1 MNDSRRRT
9 LSPVSVTG
17 TCSSLYLAAE
27 RILTLIFRRFGY
39 FALLFTC
46 MRTLYLILAF
56 LISGSRLL
64 AQPDGNREIRLT
76 ISTGN
81 MVVPANV
88 TVSLL
93 KKDSSVLQSKVTDNT
108 GAVSFS
114 GLPADYYICRISRV
128 DYKTYHTPVF
138 DLYNSVSVSETI
150 VLHPETG
157 VLKDVT
163 VTSKKPFVQ
172 YLPDKTVINI
182 EAGITNAGATVM
194 EVLERS
200 PGITI
205 DREGNISLKGRP
217 AVQVMIDGKLTQLGG
232 ADLQNLLSGMNASQ
246 VESIELIENPGAK
259 YDAAGNAGIINIK
272 TKKNKQRGFNGS
284 VSTSYG
290 QGRFPKNN
298 NSLVLNLRSGK
309 LNFFATYSMNQN
321 RSFFELYALRS
332 YYGSTGNVTNLL
344 EQDAYT
350 KSKIALHTLKTG
362 VDYFASNK
370 TTLGVAFTG
379 TTFSRASD
387 GRSPAVWK
395 NATGNPDSIILTTNH
410 NTSEFDQAGINFNAR
425 HTFSASREWSAD
437 IDYIAYGINTTQ
449 YFENRLITSSSL
461 PEASKGEIPTDI
473 NIFSARTDYS
483 HRFNKILWEAGLK
496 TSRVSTDN
504 LAQYYLFQNNQW
516 EEDLGKSNHFLYT
529 ENIHAAY
536 SSIDTK
542 MGRWS
547 MQGGLRYEYTGYK
560 ATQLGNAVN
569 KDSSFN
575 RNYNSLFPTAFI
587 TYEADSASKFT
598 LRAGRRIDRPVF
610 QKLNPF
616 LFIIN
621 KYTFQRGNPFF
632 RPQYTWNIELTHVY
646 KEVLSTSISYNYTKD
661 YFSQVFLSDTSTGI
675 IIYTEGNVG
684 RAQNVGLSVSAQLT
698 PTSWWSL
705 SAQANYNYKKIE
717 GVLWKDYKATINQ
730 LNLSVNNQFR
740 FKKGWGAELSG
751 FYITR
756 AQNDLQE
763 VLDPTGQVSLGISK
777 QVLKTKGSI
786 RLTVRDVFYT
796 QAMQGWTYFESVVE
810 YFKLMRDTRV
820 ATIAFTYRFGKAMKQ
835 PKRSAGAEE
844 VNRVGTGN

>member
-1 MNDSRRRT
+1 
-9 LSPVSVTG
+9 
-17 TCSSLYLAAE
+17 
-27 RILTLIFRRFGY
+27 
-39 FALLFTC
+39 
-46 MRTLYLILAF
+46 MRTLYLILA
-56 LISGSRLL
+56 LLMGSSCLL
-64 AQPDGNREIRLT
+64 AQPDGNRGISLA

-81 MVVPANV
+81 TATPGDI

-93 KKDSSVLQSKVTDNT
+93 KKDSTVLQSKVTDNN

-114 GLPADYYICRISRV
+114 GLPADFYICRVSRV
-128 DYKTYHTPVF
+128 DYKTHHTALL
-138 DLYNSVSVSETI
+138 DLRNNLNISETI
-150 VLHPETG
+150 VLQPLTG
-157 VLKDVT
+157 VLRDVT

-172 YLPDKTVINI
+172 YMPDKTVINV

-232 ADLQNLLSGMNASQ
+232 ADLQNLLSGISATQ
-246 VESIELIENPGAK
+246 VETIELIDNPGAK

-284 VSTSYG
+284 VTTSYG

-309 LNFFATYSMNQN
+309 VNYFLTYSMNQN
-321 RSFFELYALRS
+321 RNFFELYALRS
-332 YYGSTGNVTNLL
+332 YYGQNGSVNSVL

-350 KSKIALHTLKTG
+350 KNKIALHTVKTG
-362 VDYFASNK
+362 VDYFVNNK

-379 TTFSRASD
+379 TTLSRSSI
-387 GRSPAVWK
+387 GRSPATWK
-395 NATGNPDSIILTTNH
+395 NASGVADSVILTTNSGA
-410 NTSEFDQAGINFNAR
+410 TEFDQAGINVNAR
-425 HTFSASREWSAD
+425 HTFSALREWSAD
-437 IDYIAYGINTTQ
+437 IDYIGYNINTTQ
-449 YFENRLITSSSL
+449 HFENRLVTSSGL

-473 NIFSARTDYS
+473 RIFSARTDYS
-483 HRFNKILWEAGLK
+483 HRFGNLLWEAGLK

-536 SSIDTK
+536 SSIDAK
-542 MGRWS
+542 MGRWNL
-547 MQGGLRYEYTGYK
+547 QGGLRYEYTGYN
-560 ATQLGNAVN
+560 ARQLGNAVV
-569 KDSSFN
+569 KDSAFN
-575 RNYNSLFPTAFI
+575 RKYNGLFPTAFI
-587 TYEADSASKFT
+587 TYEVDSSSKFT
-598 LRAGRRIDRPVF
+598 VRAGRRIDRPVF

-632 RPQYTWNIELTHVY
+632 RPQYTWNVELTHVF
-646 KEVLSTSISYNYTKD
+646 KEKLSTSVSYNYTKD

-684 RAQNVGLSVSAQLT
+684 RAQNVGVSVSAQLT
-698 PTSWWSL
+698 PASWWSL

-717 GVLWKDYKATINQ
+717 GVLWKEYKATINQ

-740 FKKGWGAELSG
+740 FKKGWSAELSG

-763 VLDPTGQVSLGISK
+763 VLDPTGQVSLGVSK
-777 QVLKTKGSI
+777 QILKNKGSV
-786 RLTVRDVFYT
+786 RLTVRDIFYT

-820 ATIAFTYRFGKAMKQ
+820 ATIAFTWRFGQAMKQ

-844 VNRVGTGN
+844 INRVGTGN